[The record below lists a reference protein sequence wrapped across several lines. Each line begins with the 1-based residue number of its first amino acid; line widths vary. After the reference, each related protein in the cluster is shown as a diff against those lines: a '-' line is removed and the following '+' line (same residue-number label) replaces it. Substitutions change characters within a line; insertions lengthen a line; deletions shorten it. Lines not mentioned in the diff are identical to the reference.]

1 MKQLAPYF
9 LKRLLAIPISAFVIV
24 TLTFG
29 LVSLIPGDPAVTISG
44 GHASP
49 AQLTAIRDQLGLNH
63 SLGRRYVDYLGSVAE
78 GNLGR
83 SFYTGQPVRSSIAHY
98 LPNTLELIVPA
109 LVIAVCLG
117 LFLGTI
123 GAYFRRRL
131 PDRIS
136 SVGITITQ
144 SVPDFVLGLLG
155 IYVLFYRLR
164 LVPAPIGRLGITDSL
179 PPQDTGFLF
188 IDSLIA
194 GQWGT
199 FGSAV
204 AHTVLPALTLG
215 IVYSSYFGKTA
226 RSTLG
231 QAMASPQVEFARA
244 CGLREW
250 QVVRYAFLAARTP
263 IMTYGA
269 ILFGVLL
276 GGDAIIETI
285 FAWQGAGQ
293 WALDAMLN
301 VDVPVIQGFVLVA
314 GLMTLLIYFAL
325 DLAVVALDPRI
336 RHG

>member
-1 MKQLAPYF
+1 MRQLGPYF
-9 LKRLLAIPISAFVIV
+9 LKRLLVIPVSAFVIV

-49 AQLTAIRDQLGLNH
+49 AQLAAIRAQLGLDH
-63 SLGRRYVDYLGSVAE
+63 SLGQRYIDYVGHVAQ

-83 SFYTGQPVRSSIAHY
+83 SFYTGQSVASSIGNY
-98 LPNTLELIVPA
+98 LPNTLELIVPSLA
-109 LVIAVCLG
+109 LALILG
-117 LFLGTI
+117 LTLGTV

-144 SVPDFVLGLLG
+144 SVPDFVLGLVG
-155 IYVLFYRLR
+155 IYILFYRLR
-164 LVPAPIGRLGITDSL
+164 IVPAPIGRLGVTDAL
-179 PPQDTGFLF
+179 PPHRTGFLF
-188 IDSLIA
+188 IDSLAA
-194 GQWGT
+194 GKWAT
-199 FGSAV
+199 LGSAV

-215 IVYSSYFGKTA
+215 VVYSSYFGKTA
-226 RSTLG
+226 RATLG
-231 QAMASPQVEFARA
+231 QAMASAQVEFARA
-244 CGLREW
+244 CGLPEW

-263 IMTYGA
+263 ILTYGA
-269 ILFGVLL
+269 ILFGVLI

-293 WALDAMLN
+293 WALNAMLN

-314 GLMTLLIYFAL
+314 GLITLLVYIAL
-325 DLAVVALDPRI
+325 DFVVVALDPRL
-336 RHG
+336 RNG